1 MSEKTKKR
9 IKIAALVIFLVVTVG
24 LTVLCLPMIPMLASE
39 EGRARLEALVS
50 GIVEENLFLGIV
62 AFLLLQVLQ
71 VVVALIPGGLIQILG
86 GVIFGSFWGTVLC
99 LLGTLLGEI
108 IVFYVVRWLGMP
120 IVETLIDAN
129 GIKKLSF
136 LQDTKKCELAV
147 FILFLLPVM
156 PKDALTYLA
165 PLTKIKPS
173 TFFILSMIARSPALI
188 ISNVFGSSLSDG
200 NILFATVL
208 SVIVAVVGMVCILYR
223 EKIMNAFRTV
233 RKTRYD
239 KSTN

>member
-9 IKIAALVIFLVVTVG
+9 IKIAALIIFIIVTVG

-39 EGRARLEALVS
+39 EGRAQLEALVS
-50 GIVEENLFLGIV
+50 GIVKENLFLGIG

-86 GVIFGSFWGTVLC
+86 GVIFGGFWGTVLC
-99 LLGTLLGEI
+99 LLGTLMGEI
-108 IVFYVVRWLGMP
+108 IVFYIVRWLGMP
-120 IVETLIDAN
+120 IVETLIDEK

-173 TFFILSMIARSPALI
+173 TFFILSMVARSPALI

-208 SVIVAVVGMVCILYR
+208 FMIVAIVGMVCILYR

>member
-9 IKIAALVIFLVVTVG
+9 IKIAALVIFLIVTVG
-24 LTVLCLPMIPMLASE
+24 LTVICMPMIPMLASE
-39 EGRARLEALVS
+39 EGRAHLEALVS
-50 GIVEENLFLGIV
+50 GIVEENLFLGIG

-86 GVIFGSFWGTVLC
+86 GVVFGIFWGTVLS
-99 LLGTLLGEI
+99 LIGTLLGEI
-108 IVFYVVRWLGMP
+108 VVFYVVRWLGMP
-120 IVETLIDAN
+120 IVEALIDAK
-129 GIKKLSF
+129 GIKKLNF

-173 TFFILSMIARSPALI
+173 TFFILSMVARSPALI
-188 ISNVFGSSLSDG
+188 ISNVFGSSLSKG
-200 NILFATVL
+200 NIFFATVL
-208 SVIVAVVGMVCILYR
+208 FMIVALVGMMCILYR
-223 EKIMNAFRTV
+223 EKIINAFRTA
-233 RKTRYD
+233 RKPRYD
-239 KSTN
+239 KSAN

>member
-9 IKIAALVIFLVVTVG
+9 IKIAALVVFLVVTVG

-50 GIVEENLFLGIV
+50 GIVEENLFLGIG

-120 IVETLIDAN
+120 IVETLIDAK

>member
-9 IKIAALVIFLVVTVG
+9 IRIAALIIFLVVTVG
-24 LTVLCLPMIPMLASE
+24 ITVICLPIIPMLMSE
-39 EGRARLEALVS
+39 EGRVQLETIVT
-50 GIVEENLFLGIV
+50 GIVEENLFLGIG

-99 LLGTLLGEI
+99 ILGTLLGEI
-108 IVFYVVRWLGMP
+108 VVFYVVRWLGMP
-120 IVETLIDAN
+120 IVEAIIDAK

-136 LQDTKKCELAV
+136 LQDAKKCELAV

-173 TFFILSMIARSPALI
+173 TFFILSMVARSPALI

-200 NILFATVL
+200 NIMIAVVM
-208 SVIVAVVGMVCILYR
+208 SMIVALVGIVCILYR
-223 EKIMNAFRTV
+223 DKIINAFRTV

-239 KSTN
+239 KTTN